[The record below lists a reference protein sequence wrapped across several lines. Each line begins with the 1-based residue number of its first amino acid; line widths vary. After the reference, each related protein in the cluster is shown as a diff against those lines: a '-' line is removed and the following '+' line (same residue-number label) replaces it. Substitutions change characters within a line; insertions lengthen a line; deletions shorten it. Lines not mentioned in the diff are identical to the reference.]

1 MTNKEKYQRTFSAL
15 HASGDFIEE
24 IETMKKT
31 KKRTTHRFVAI
42 AAVIVLIVALSGV
55 AYATDLGGIQRTVQI
70 WFHGDP
76 TDAVFEVENG
86 EYTLTYED
94 ENGETHTQ
102 QGGGK
107 AFDIFGRERELTEE
121 ELMINVNS
129 PEVVYNDD
137 GSVWVYYMDQK
148 IDITDKFDEN
158 GTCYVQLK
166 DGDTSIYMTID
177 DDGGYSMNTNKYVLA
192 D

>member
-1 MTNKEKYQRTFSAL
+1 MTNKEKYQRTFSEL
-15 HASGDFIEE
+15 HASADFIEE

-31 KKRTTHRFVAI
+31 KKRTTPKFVTI

-55 AYATDLGGIQRTVQI
+55 AYATDLGGIQRTVQV

-76 TDAVFEVENG
+76 TDAVFEVQDG
-86 EYTLTYED
+86 EYTLTFED

-102 QGGGK
+102 QGGGV
-107 AFDIFGRERELTEE
+107 AIDIFGRERPLTEE

-137 GSVWVYYMDQK
+137 GSVWVYYLDQK

-158 GTCYVQLK
+158 GICYVQLK
-166 DGDTSIYMTID
+166 DGNASIYMTID
-177 DDGGYSMNTNKYVLA
+177 DNGGYSMNTNKYVLA

>member
-1 MTNKEKYQRTFSAL
+1 M
-15 HASGDFIEE
+15 H
-24 IETMKKT
+24 
-31 KKRTTHRFVAI
+31 
-42 AAVIVLIVALSGV
+42 
-55 AYATDLGGIQRTVQI
+55 ATDIGGIQRTVQV

-86 EYTLTYED
+86 EYTLTFED

-102 QGGGK
+102 QGGGL
-107 AFDIFGRERELTEE
+107 AIDIFGNERELTEE
-121 ELMINVNS
+121 ELMININT

-148 IDITDKFDEN
+148 LDITDEFDED
-158 GTCYVQLK
+158 GICYVELK
-166 DGDTSIYMTID
+166 DGNTSIYMTID
-177 DDGGYSMNTNKYVLA
+177 DNGGYSMNTNKYDLA